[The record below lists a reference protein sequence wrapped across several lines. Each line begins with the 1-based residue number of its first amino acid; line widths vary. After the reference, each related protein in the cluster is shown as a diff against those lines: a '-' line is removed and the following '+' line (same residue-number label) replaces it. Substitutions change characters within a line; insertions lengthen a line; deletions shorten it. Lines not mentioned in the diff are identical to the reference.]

1 VFKSRNLYP
10 LILPVG
16 NHLLRFSTGPFDR
29 GVIRSRSC
37 QADGITFATLM
48 GKFML
53 CMNSDGTRPHRD
65 QPDDES
71 VGLSSEPPFPD
82 RELHVIV
89 NDNGAWL
96 YPP

>member
-1 VFKSRNLYP
+1 
-10 LILPVG
+10 
-16 NHLLRFSTGPFDR
+16 
-29 GVIRSRSC
+29 
-37 QADGITFATLM
+37 M

-71 VGLSSEPPFPD
+71 VGLSTERPFPD